1 MAKKVDWRKMKAEYA
16 SNLTVTHR
24 SLAEKYGVSSTIVS
38 KRAAEENWSQA
49 RKDYS
54 EKVVQ
59 QMLQASAGATAQVL
73 ARFSAAADKALTEI
87 EKALADPQQFYRY
100 RVEANANER
109 EATGCEEVERVY
121 KTLNTKALK
130 EVTDTAKGLL
140 DLYRDA
146 TGTPGWGTQFS
157 AITSYLKL
165 ENEREKLAFERGK
178 AAAEGTTDELIVRF
192 EDANGG
198 DGSAGGFDA

>member
-100 RVEANANER
+100 RVEANADER
-109 EATGCEEVERVY
+109 KETGYEEVERVY

-140 DLYRDA
+140 DLYRNA
-146 TGTPGWGTQFS
+146 TGTPEWGTQFS

-192 EDANGG
+192 EDANGE